1 MVRVY
6 GVLRNGVT
14 RLNLKNGKGLVT
26 KLLTSTV
33 LCVATA
39 LKMADTC
46 MLIYYYY
53 YYIRYV
59 FDPNKAF
66 CLAGTSRPTG
76 HSAPDQ

>member
-53 YYIRYV
+53 YIRYV